1 MSDLNLNI
9 PISKIDE
16 EQRIIGGWATVE
28 ELDKQG
34 EITDYQASKK
44 AFSNWEGN
52 IREMHDPLRAIG
64 KKVSVAFDDDNKAV
78 FVSAKISES
87 ADGQNAWTKIKEGIL
102 TGFSIGGRVLK
113 MGKDTVKDASGERTV
128 NRIMDYE
135 LSELSVVDN
144 PAVPSAM
151 LTVVKSMGGDLYEA
165 EVLERNT
172 DRKASEWWQKY
183 YAIEPGQLIEKAN
196 SLDNNSMDKREF
208 SNKERADLAESGK
221 ALPDGSY
228 PIKSVQDLKNAI
240 QSIGR
245 AKNPARVRAHIK
257 TRAQAL
263 GRSDLIP
270 DSWKAA
276 KATFTKSVCDAD
288 VLTDLAQGLVW
299 YINKEEAE
307 GEDMSGVRNA
317 LALIQQ
323 EIANEVLEGDDFDEE
338 TLEAVYLAATIKDL
352 RKDNNMAKEIE
363 KDMYGKRPGNAV
375 AQDAIEP
382 GLGAPMKERGE
393 MGESADGGGAS
404 TNKKPAMS
412 GPVGSRNDV
421 AQSMYDV
428 RDHNGDAASETV
440 ENAVPQRLEAET
452 GSWDTDYSDEGE
464 LEAILGQLHAI
475 LSRRGMNIE
484 QASRARVM
492 SGGKPTIY
500 QSAQPDFTKNTDLI
514 NKAFSDQ
521 FGKVERVLSSLVDRV
536 ERLEVQP
543 ASKSAVKA
551 EYAVVE
557 KSVEVEAPVSELD
570 SLLKQADAA
579 ANNPNLDMSARSEL
593 ALKIRKAQRAKSN

>member
-1 MSDLNLNI
+1 ML
-9 PISKIDE
+9 
-16 EQRIIGGWATVE
+16 
-28 ELDKQG
+28 EL
-34 EITDYQASKK
+34 
-44 AFSNWEGN
+44 
-52 IREMHDPLRAIG
+52 
-64 KKVSVAFDDDNKAV
+64 
-78 FVSAKISES
+78 
-87 ADGQNAWTKIKEGIL
+87 
-102 TGFSIGGRVLK
+102 
-113 MGKDTVKDASGERTV
+113 
-128 NRIMDYE
+128 
-135 LSELSVVDN
+135 
-144 PAVPSAM
+144 
-151 LTVVKSMGGDLYEA
+151 
-165 EVLERNT
+165 NT

-183 YAIEPGQLIEKAN
+183 YAIEPGQLIEKGN

-208 SNKERADLAESGK
+208 SDKERADLAESGK

-263 GRSDLIP
+263 GQSDLIP

-363 KDMYGKRPGNAV
+363 KDMHGKRPGNAV

-412 GPVGSRNDV
+412 APVGKI
-421 AQSMYDV
+421 
-428 RDHNGDAASETV
+428 G
-440 ENAVPQRLEAET
+440 
-452 GSWDTDYSDEGE
+452 
-464 LEAILGQLHAI
+464 
-475 LSRRGMNIE
+475 
-484 QASRARVM
+484 RAHV
-492 SGGKPTIY
+492 
-500 QSAQPDFTKNTDLI
+500 
-514 NKAFSDQ
+514 
-521 FGKVERVLSSLVDRV
+521 
-536 ERLEVQP
+536 
-543 ASKSAVKA
+543 
-551 EYAVVE
+551 
-557 KSVEVEAPVSELD
+557 
-570 SLLKQADAA
+570 
-579 ANNPNLDMSARSEL
+579 
-593 ALKIRKAQRAKSN
+593 